1 MDFEDLA
8 KNMKE
13 ILKWPAKT
21 FPGIGIRM
29 KKIMLSISEK
39 KKGTHHRSAK
49 ETSWANLGESPVC
62 CAVDECYQY

>member
-39 KKGTHHRSAK
+39 KKGNSPSQR
-49 ETSWANLGESPVC
+49 ERDLLGESRRISSLLC
-62 CAVDECYQY
+62 G